1 MQLGSEIPIARA
13 DGRGCTMIPS
23 DQELLFT
30 LFVPAGRPL
39 PLPVLHGIAV
49 EGQNAGHFFAFLPRL
64 WVFALPLDL

>member
-1 MQLGSEIPIARA
+1 MEVRFPSPELMVGVVL
-13 DGRGCTMIPS
+13 MIPS